1 MDLGVN
7 CVWLVESWRSMGVY
21 GDVKLAKPNANIQE
35 AMQELL

>member
-1 MDLGVN
+1 MGVDGGL
-7 CVWLVESWRSMGVY
+7 WGSMGVY